1 MFKKKNNINN
11 ELYGIIGLGRFG
23 FALAQNLVKAGKE
36 VIVLDK
42 NADIIKEAST
52 FTENAFIVPNLTQ
65 QTLEEVGIQNCD
77 TVVVCIGD
85 KIDVSVLTTMHLINM
100 GIPNVISKANSADQ
114 GKVLEKLG
122 AKVVFPETD
131 MAIRLANRL
140 ISSQIMEYI
149 SLNDEID
156 ITELRL
162 PEQIQNLSIKDMDI
176 RKNYNLNIIAVKKGD
191 NISTEI
197 TPDLILNGDDVIVV
211 IGKNLNIKKFENSLN
226 S

>member
-1 MFKKKNNINN
+1 MFKKKNDKN

-114 GKVLEKLG
+114 GMELEKLG

-140 ISSQIMEYI
+140 VSSQIMEYI

-156 ITELRL
+156 ITELKL

-176 RKNYNLNIIAVKKGD
+176 RKNYNLNIIAIKRGD
-191 NISTEI
+191 DISTEI
-197 TPDLILNGDDVIVV
+197 TPDLVLNGDDVVVV
-211 IGKNLNIKKFENSLN
+211 IGKNLNIKKFENYLN

>member
-1 MFKKKNNINN
+1 MFKRKNDKN

-36 VIVLDK
+36 VIVLDR

-52 FTENAFIVPNLTQ
+52 FTENAFIIQNLTQ

-114 GKVLEKLG
+114 GMVLEKLG

-140 ISSQIMEYI
+140 VSSQIMEYI

-162 PEQIQNLSIKDMDI
+162 PQQIQNLSIKDMDI

-191 NISTEI
+191 DISTEI

-211 IGKNLNIKKFENSLN
+211 IGKNLNIKKFENYLN

>member
-1 MFKKKNNINN
+1 MFKKKNDKRN

-42 NADIIKEAST
+42 NADIIKQAAS

-114 GKVLEKLG
+114 GMVLEKLG

-140 ISSQIMEYI
+140 VSSQIMEYI

-162 PEQIQNLSIKDMDI
+162 PEQIQGLSIKDIDL

-191 NISTEI
+191 DISTEI

-211 IGKNLNIKKFENSLN
+211 IGKNLNIKKFENYLN

>member
-1 MFKKKNNINN
+1 MFKKKNDKNN

-140 ISSQIMEYI
+140 VSSQIMEYI

-162 PEQIQNLSIKDMDI
+162 PQQIQNLSIKDMDI

-191 NISTEI
+191 DISTEI
-197 TPDLILNGDDVIVV
+197 TPELQLNGDDVIVV
-211 IGKNLNIKKFENSLN
+211 IGKNLNIKKFENYLN

>member
-1 MFKKKNNINN
+1 MFKKKNDKNN

-23 FALAQNLVKAGKE
+23 FALAQNLAKAGKE

-42 NADIIKEAST
+42 NADIIKQASA
-52 FTENAFIVPNLTQ
+52 FTENAYIVPNLTQ

-100 GIPNVISKANSADQ
+100 GIQNVISKANSADQ
-114 GKVLEKLG
+114 GMVLEKLG

-140 ISSQIMEYI
+140 VSSQIMEYI

-162 PEQIQNLSIKDMDI
+162 PEQIQEISIKDLDI
-176 RKNYNLNIIAVKKGD
+176 RKNYNLNIIAIKKGD
-191 NISTEI
+191 DISTEI
-197 TPDLILNGDDVIVV
+197 TPDLVLHGNDVIVV
-211 IGKNLNIKKFENSLN
+211 IGKNLNIKKFENTLN

>member
-1 MFKKKNNINN
+1 MFKKKNDKN

-42 NADIIKEAST
+42 NADIIKQAAS

-100 GIPNVISKANSADQ
+100 GIPNVISKANSSDQ
-114 GKVLEKLG
+114 GMVLEKLG

-140 ISSQIMEYI
+140 VSSQIMEYI

-176 RKNYNLNIIAVKKGD
+176 RKNYNLNIIAIKRGD
-191 NISTEI
+191 DISTEI
-197 TPDLILNGDDVIVV
+197 TPDLVLNGDDVIVV
-211 IGKNLNIKKFENSLN
+211 IGKNLNIKKFENYLN

>member
-1 MFKKKNNINN
+1 MFKKKADKN

-23 FALAQNLVKAGKE
+23 FALAQNLAKAGKE

-100 GIPNVISKANSADQ
+100 GIPNVISKANSSDQ
-114 GKVLEKLG
+114 GMVLEKLG

-140 ISSQIMEYI
+140 VSSQIMEYI

-162 PEQIQNLSIKDMDI
+162 PEHIQSLSIRNMDI
-176 RKNYNLNIIAVKKGD
+176 RKNYNLNIIAIKKGD
-191 NISTEI
+191 DISTEI
-197 TPDLILNGDDVIVV
+197 TPDLVLNGGDVIVI

>member
-122 AKVVFPETD
+122 AKVG
-131 MAIRLANRL
+131 ANTARDL
-140 ISSQIMEYI
+140 PSCRRSTIPMCLSSSVPRPPRCSDFR
-149 SLNDEID
+149 SLRFRSCMPCPAA
-156 ITELRL
+156 TTVTFR
-162 PEQIQNLSIKDMDI
+162 
-176 RKNYNLNIIAVKKGD
+176 
-191 NISTEI
+191 
-197 TPDLILNGDDVIVV
+197 TPRAFI
-211 IGKNLNIKKFENSLN
+211 
-226 S
+226 

>member
-1 MFKKKNNINN
+1 MFKKKNDKN

-23 FALAQNLVKAGKE
+23 FALAQNLVKAGKD

-42 NADIIKEAST
+42 NADIIKQAAS

-100 GIPNVISKANSADQ
+100 GIPNVISKANSSDQ
-114 GKVLEKLG
+114 GMVLEKLG

-131 MAIRLANRL
+131 MAIRLAHRL
-140 ISSQIMEYI
+140 VSSQIMEYI

-162 PEQIQNLSIKDMDI
+162 PEQIQGLSIKDIDL

-191 NISTEI
+191 DISTEI
-197 TPDLILNGDDVIVV
+197 TPDLVLNGDDVIVV
-211 IGKNLNIKKFENSLN
+211 IGKNLNIKKFENYLN

>member
-1 MFKKKNNINN
+1 MFKKKNDKN

-114 GKVLEKLG
+114 GMVLEKLG

-140 ISSQIMEYI
+140 VSSQIMEYI

-156 ITELRL
+156 ITELKL

-176 RKNYNLNIIAVKKGD
+176 RKNYNLNIIAIKRGD
-191 NISTEI
+191 DISTEI
-197 TPDLILNGDDVIVV
+197 TPDLVLNGDDVVVV
-211 IGKNLNIKKFENSLN
+211 IGKNLNIKKFENYLN

>member
-1 MFKKKNNINN
+1 MFKKKNDKNN

-42 NADIIKEAST
+42 NADIIKQAAS

-100 GIPNVISKANSADQ
+100 GIPNVISKANSSDQ
-114 GKVLEKLG
+114 GMVLEKLG

-140 ISSQIMEYI
+140 VSSQIMEYI

-162 PEQIQNLSIKDMDI
+162 PQHIQNLSIKDMDI
-176 RKNYNLNIIAVKKGD
+176 RKNYNLNIIAIKKGD
-191 NISTEI
+191 EISTEI
-197 TPDLILNGDDVIVV
+197 TPDLVLNGDDVIVV
-211 IGKNLNIKKFENSLN
+211 IGKNLNIKKFENYLN